1 MTGGQQ
7 GPVDEAGL
15 KAAFIAKQLVP
26 ASVVWNENMD
36 EWTPL
41 GKVPGLQARLTPAP
55 VAPARPPT
63 AGGPPVG
70 PPLGPPVGVGPPV
83 AASPPLGISGT
94 TVSHWQAIVDC
105 ELLSFVFMMHD

>member
-1 MTGGQQ
+1 MFLPAQADVEWYFQDVTGGQQ

-41 GKVPGLQARLTPAP
+41 SKVPGLQARLTPAP

-63 AGGPPVG
+63 AAGPPV
-70 PPLGPPVGVGPPV
+70 GPPVGVGPPL
-83 AASPPLGISGT
+83 AAGPPVGISGT
-94 TVSHWQAIVDC
+94 I
-105 ELLSFVFMMHD
+105 